1 MHSHKCAEDEFGR
14 RRRREV
20 GEEEGEE
27 KDEGDFH
34 NHKQQRGSGWGQS
47 RGRWGTAPTE
57 GQDSNVRRPGV
68 ENHQNQNPYI
78 PTPHDFG
85 SPGPMAVSTPIVFN
99 KSDNSTTITIEQ
111 WKELPWLE
119 RLKSQVRG
127 RANYSFILHLFKN
140 YLTQ

>member
-34 NHKQQRGSGWGQS
+34 NHKQQRGPGWGQS

-99 KSDNSTTITIEQ
+99 KFCTVFIKAKYNTVLQIINLCNLIFLLSKNS
-111 WKELPWLE
+111 
-119 RLKSQVRG
+119 
-127 RANYSFILHLFKN
+127 ILYATN
-140 YLTQ
+140 CN